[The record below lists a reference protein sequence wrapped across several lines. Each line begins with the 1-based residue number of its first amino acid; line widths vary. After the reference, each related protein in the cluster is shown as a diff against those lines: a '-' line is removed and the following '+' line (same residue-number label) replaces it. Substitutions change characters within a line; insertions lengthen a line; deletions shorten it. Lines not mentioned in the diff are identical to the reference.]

1 MSVRPSRVTFSDIT
15 LTWDTIPCLEE
26 NGIITGYSVRYKDI
40 ESTHNVMGNVTEATI
55 SGLSPS
61 TVYSVQV
68 AGINT
73 AGTGEYSDPLILTTR
88 NSERL

>member
-1 MSVRPSRVTFSDIT
+1 M
-15 LTWDTIPCLEE
+15 
-26 NGIITGYSVRYKDI
+26 DI
-40 ESTHNVMGNVTEATI
+40 ESTHNVNVSMGNITEATI

-88 NSERL
+88 NSEPL